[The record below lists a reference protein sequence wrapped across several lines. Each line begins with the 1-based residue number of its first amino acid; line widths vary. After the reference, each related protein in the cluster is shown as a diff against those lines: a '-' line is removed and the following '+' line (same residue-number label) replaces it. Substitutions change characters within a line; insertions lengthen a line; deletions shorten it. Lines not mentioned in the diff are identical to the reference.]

1 MKILKSLITK
11 CRSQYEPASGFT
23 LLSSNVIHK
32 GKMMTQEEIQMLAQQ
47 LVDAKLEI
55 KRLEEEQNIAK
66 LELYD
71 NARGGIQCNGGKVY
85 FVEEREERRFNQ
97 ERLRQSLQALN
108 LSEEQINTIFN
119 SSKVQT
125 TRDANIHIILDR

>member
-1 MKILKSLITK
+1 
-11 CRSQYEPASGFT
+11 
-23 LLSSNVIHK
+23 
-32 GKMMTQEEIQMLAQQ
+32 MTQEEIQMLAQQ
-47 LVDAKLEI
+47 LVDAKLDI

-108 LSEEQINTIFN
+108 LSEEQINNIFN
-119 SSKVQT
+119 NSKVQT